1 MRVIVCASI
10 LHCRRKIR
18 WRKTHLERVLHIA
31 HSVQRLVPV
40 DVRVAKDMHV
50 RAQPSQLPLQPTR
63 AADATKLFVQQP
75 AQEEYGNRLSA
86 HSSVLVPSLAWQM
99 IHRVCFASQLQN
111 MAQTKE
117 KRALC
122 FLLVEKVYLSF
133 AGSRSSRGRKCE
145 KLTTARDE
153 S

>member
-1 MRVIVCASI
+1 
-10 LHCRRKIR
+10 
-18 WRKTHLERVLHIA
+18 
-31 HSVQRLVPV
+31 
-40 DVRVAKDMHV
+40 
-50 RAQPSQLPLQPTR
+50 
-63 AADATKLFVQQP
+63 
-75 AQEEYGNRLSA
+75 
-86 HSSVLVPSLAWQM
+86 
-99 IHRVCFASQLQN
+99 

-117 KRALC
+117 KGPFV